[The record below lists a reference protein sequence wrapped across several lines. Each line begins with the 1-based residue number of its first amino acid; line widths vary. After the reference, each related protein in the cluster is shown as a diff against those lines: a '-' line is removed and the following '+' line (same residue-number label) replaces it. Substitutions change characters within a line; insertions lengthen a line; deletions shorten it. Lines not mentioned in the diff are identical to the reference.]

1 MEFLVHTAVLLRK
14 AGINRS
20 AMKAAATK
28 KRQLDNAT
36 RMNPAA
42 AQFGAAA
49 ASVIEILY
57 FL

>member
-1 MEFLVHTAVLLRK
+1 MERRASGHKEKV
-14 AGINRS
+14 
-20 AMKAAATK
+20 
-28 KRQLDNAT
+28 NAT